1 MLSTTPK
8 SKHCPASKESSGR
21 LLQLPFLFPASPC
34 VGFISNEL
42 YRIWRSGLDRP
53 SMSEDFHFLALLW
66 ITEKGVWLTEI
77 VKQRKQALVFLHSF
91 QGKLLGGGMNNIAQD
106 IYVCEGLFYKLMN
119 RIFFFQMLLCFWV
132 TEYCSSLPRF
142 CAWHLI
148 CYRKWIF
155 PLIWIF
161 CSDSLLGGHD
171 EWRNVPG
178 GLCLAKW
185 MRGHRLLGT
194 CRYCVTWCRSGCECL
209 WEAMLGTSL
218 TQVWKH
224 TWTWGISYLQVE
236 YALP

>member
-1 MLSTTPK
+1 
-8 SKHCPASKESSGR
+8 
-21 LLQLPFLFPASPC
+21 
-34 VGFISNEL
+34 
-42 YRIWRSGLDRP
+42 
-53 SMSEDFHFLALLW
+53 
-66 ITEKGVWLTEI
+66 
-77 VKQRKQALVFLHSF
+77 
-91 QGKLLGGGMNNIAQD
+91 MNNIAQD

-119 RIFFFQMLLCFWV
+119 RIYFFFQMLLCFWV

-142 CAWHLI
+142 CPWHLI
-148 CYRKWIF
+148 CYRKWLF

-185 MRGHRLLGT
+185 MCGHRLLGT
-194 CRYCVTWCRSGCECL
+194 CRYCVTWCCSGCACL

-224 TWTWGISYLQVE
+224 LDLRHFISTGWVFLTLMLGARSVPHSIFLCITKYLGDVAQF
-236 YALP
+236 

>member
-1 MLSTTPK
+1 
-8 SKHCPASKESSGR
+8 
-21 LLQLPFLFPASPC
+21 
-34 VGFISNEL
+34 
-42 YRIWRSGLDRP
+42 
-53 SMSEDFHFLALLW
+53 
-66 ITEKGVWLTEI
+66 
-77 VKQRKQALVFLHSF
+77 
-91 QGKLLGGGMNNIAQD
+91 MNDIAQD
-106 IYVCEGLFYKLMN
+106 IYVCKGLFYKLMN
-119 RIFFFQMLLCFWV
+119 RIYFFQMLLCFWV
-132 TEYCSSLPRF
+132 IECCSSLPRF
-142 CAWHLI
+142 CSWHLI

-218 TQVWKH
+218 TQVWNTLGLEAFHIYRLSIPYPNAGGQKCSTFH
-224 TWTWGISYLQVE
+224 IFMHNEIPWRCGPILNTKCISIS
-236 YALP
+236 